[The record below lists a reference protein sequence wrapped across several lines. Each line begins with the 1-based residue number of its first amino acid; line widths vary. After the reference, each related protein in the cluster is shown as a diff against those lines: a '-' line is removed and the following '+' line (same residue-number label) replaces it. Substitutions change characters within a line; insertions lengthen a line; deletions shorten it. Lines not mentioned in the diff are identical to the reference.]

1 MTSTLTG
8 PGGGPGGSG
17 HPGGAIGS
25 LIPAARGGPVQALR
39 DSWVVAKRNLRR
51 MTRIP
56 EIVVFGLMQ
65 PVMFVLLFT
74 YVMGGA
80 ISVPGAAPGDPDAY
94 KQYLM
99 AGIFAQTV
107 TFAVAGASAGIAED
121 MTKGLVDRFRSLP
134 MARSA
139 VLVGRTIAD
148 LVQTALTLVVLALV
162 ALLIGWRIHNGVWK
176 ALGGFGL
183 LLLLG
188 YAFSWIGAL
197 IGLSVRS
204 PEAATSAGLIWLFPL
219 TFVSNAFVPVASMPS
234 WLQPIA
240 YWNPFSATV
249 QAARQLFGNLLPGAP
264 KETEWPMVHAVG
276 VSIGWSLLILALF
289 SWLSVRKYRS
299 AVG

>member
-1 MTSTLTG
+1 MTTATE
-8 PGGGPGGSG
+8 
-17 HPGGAIGS
+17 HAIGGAVPRQRRG
-25 LIPAARGGPVQALR
+25 AAAILH
-39 DSWVVAKRNLRR
+39 DSWVVARRNLRR

-65 PVMFVLLFT
+65 PVMFVLLFS

-80 ISVPGAAPGDPDAY
+80 IQIPGTQASSSTY
-94 KQYLM
+94 IQFLM

-107 TFAVAGASAGIAED
+107 TFATAGASAGIAED

-139 VLVGRTIAD
+139 VLVGRTLAD
-148 LVQTALTLVVLALV
+148 LCQTAFTLVVLAMV
-162 ALLIGWRIHNGVWK
+162 ALLVGWRTDEGVLK
-176 ALGGFGL
+176 ALGAFGL

-219 TFVSNAFVPVASMPS
+219 TFISNAFVPIGSMPG
-234 WLQPIA
+234 WLQGIA

-249 QAARQLFGNLLPGAP
+249 QACRDLFGNQVGPVDSA
-264 KETEWPMVHAVG
+264 WPMQHATL
-276 VSIGWSLLILALF
+276 VSVLWSLVITAVF

-299 AVG
+299 ASA

>member
-1 MTSTLTG
+1 MAAAT
-8 PGGGPGGSG
+8 
-17 HPGGAIGS
+17 GAIG
-25 LIPAARGGPVQALR
+25 AAAPGQRGGVLQTLR

-56 EIVVFGLMQ
+56 EIVVFGMMQ

-80 ISVPGAAPGDPDAY
+80 IAVPGTTDHIAY

-139 VLVGRTIAD
+139 VLVGRTMAD
-148 LVQTALTLVVLALV
+148 LVQTALTVVVLALV
-162 ALLIGWRIHNGVWK
+162 AFAIGWRIHKGVLE
-176 ALGGFGL
+176 AFGGFLL

-204 PEAATSAGLIWLFPL
+204 PEAATSAGLVWLFPL
-219 TFVSNAFVPVASMPS
+219 TFLSNAFVPVSTMPG
-234 WLQPIA
+234 WLQAIA

-249 QAARQLFGNLLPGAP
+249 QAVRDLFGNLPPGQVQ
-264 KETEWPMVHAVG
+264 TEWPMQHAIG
-276 VSIGWSLLILALF
+276 VSIGWSVLIAVLF
-289 SWLSVRKYRS
+289 SMLSVRKYRS
-299 AVG
+299 AAG

>member
-1 MTSTLTG
+1 MTSTTATE
-8 PGGGPGGSG
+8 
-17 HPGGAIGS
+17 HAIGHAV
-25 LIPAARGGPVQALR
+25 PAQRRGIAATLH

-65 PVMFVLLFT
+65 PVMFVLLFS

-80 ISVPGAAPGDPDAY
+80 IQIPGTHASSSTY
-94 KQYLM
+94 TQFLM

-139 VLVGRTIAD
+139 VLVGRTLAD
-148 LVQTALTLVVLALV
+148 LCQTAFTLLVLAAV
-162 ALLIGWRIHNGVWK
+162 ALLVGWRIHDGLLR
-176 ALGGFGL
+176 ALAGFGL

-219 TFVSNAFVPVASMPS
+219 TFISNAFVPITSMPG
-234 WLQPIA
+234 WLQTVA

-249 QAARQLFGNLLPGAP
+249 QAARDFFGNQVGPVDPA
-264 KETEWPMVHAVG
+264 WPMQHAAL
-276 VSIGWSLLILALF
+276 VSVAWSLVIMVAF

-299 AVG
+299 AAG

>member
-1 MTSTLTG
+1 MATATE
-8 PGGGPGGSG
+8 
-17 HPGGAIGS
+17 HAIGGAV
-25 LIPAARGGPVQALR
+25 PKQRRGVDAVLH

-56 EIVVFGLMQ
+56 EIVIFGLMQ
-65 PVMFVLLFT
+65 PVMFVLLFS

-80 ISVPGAAPGDPDAY
+80 INIPGTQSSSSTY
-94 KQYLM
+94 IQFLM

-121 MTKGLVDRFRSLP
+121 MSKGLVDRFRSLP

-139 VLVGRTIAD
+139 VLVGRTLAD
-148 LVQTALTLVVLALV
+148 LCQTAFTLVVLAVV
-162 ALLIGWRIHNGVWK
+162 ALLVGWRIHEGLLS
-176 ALGGFGL
+176 ALAAFGL

-219 TFVSNAFVPVASMPS
+219 TFISNAFVPVSSMPG
-234 WLQPIA
+234 WLQAIA

-249 QAARQLFGNLLPGAP
+249 QACRNLFGNQVGPVDDV
-264 KETEWPMVHAVG
+264 WPMQHAEL
-276 VSIGWSLLILALF
+276 VSVLWSVVITAVF
-289 SWLSVRKYRS
+289 SWLAVRKYRS
-299 AVG
+299 SAG

>member
-1 MTSTLTG
+1 MTTVTE
-8 PGGGPGGSG
+8 
-17 HPGGAIGS
+17 HAIGGAVPKQRHGV
-25 LIPAARGGPVQALR
+25 AATLH

-65 PVMFVLLFT
+65 PVMFVLLFSF
-74 YVMGGA
+74 VMGGA
-80 ISVPGAAPGDPDAY
+80 IQIPGAEASSDTY
-94 KQYLM
+94 TQFLM
-99 AGIFAQTV
+99 VGIFAQTV

-139 VLVGRTIAD
+139 VLVGRTLAD
-148 LVQTALTLVVLALV
+148 LVQTAFTLLVLALV
-162 ALLIGWRIHNGVWK
+162 AFGVGWRIHEGFPK
-176 ALGGFGL
+176 ALGAFGL

-219 TFVSNAFVPVASMPS
+219 TFISNAFVPISSMPG

-249 QAARQLFGNLLPGAP
+249 QACRDLFGNQVGPVDDV
-264 KETEWPMVHAVG
+264 WPMQHATL
-276 VSIGWSLLILALF
+276 VSIIWSLIIMAVF

>member
-1 MTSTLTG
+1 MTTATE
-8 PGGGPGGSG
+8 
-17 HPGGAIGS
+17 HAIGGAV
-25 LIPAARGGPVQALR
+25 PRQRRGLSATLH

-51 MTRIP
+51 MARIP

-65 PVMFVLLFT
+65 PVMFVLLFSF
-74 YVMGGA
+74 VMGGA
-80 ISVPGAAPGDPDAY
+80 IQIPGTQASSNTY
-94 KQYLM
+94 IQFLM

-107 TFAVAGASAGIAED
+107 TFATAGASAGIAED

-139 VLVGRTIAD
+139 VLVGRTLAD
-148 LVQTALTLVVLALV
+148 LVQTAFTLIVLALV
-162 ALLIGWRIHNGVWK
+162 ALAVGWRIHDGILK
-176 ALGGFGL
+176 ALGAFVL

-219 TFVSNAFVPVASMPS
+219 TFVSNAFVPVSSMPG
-234 WLQPIA
+234 WLQGIA

-249 QAARQLFGNLLPGAP
+249 QACRELFGNQVGPVDSA
-264 KETEWPMVHAVG
+264 WPMQHAAL
-276 VSIGWSLLILALF
+276 VSLAWSVLITAVF

-299 AVG
+299 AAG

>member
-1 MTSTLTG
+1 MPTPRRGLSATL
-8 PGGGPGGSG
+8 
-17 HPGGAIGS
+17 H
-25 LIPAARGGPVQALR
+25 

-51 MTRIP
+51 MSRIP

-65 PVMFVLLFT
+65 PVMFVLLFS

-80 ISVPGAAPGDPDAY
+80 IKIPGTDSSSGTY
-94 KQYLM
+94 IQFLM

-139 VLVGRTIAD
+139 VLVGRTLAD
-148 LVQTALTLVVLALV
+148 LCQTAFTLIVLALV
-162 ALLIGWRIHNGVWK
+162 ALLVGWRIHEGALK
-176 ALGGFGL
+176 ALGAFGL

-219 TFVSNAFVPVASMPS
+219 TFVSNAFVPVSSMPG
-234 WLQPIA
+234 WLQGVG

-249 QAARQLFGNLLPGAP
+249 QACRDLFGNQVGPVDAA
-264 KETEWPMVHAVG
+264 WPMQHAAL
-276 VSIGWSLLILALF
+276 VSMLWSLVITAVF

>member
-1 MTSTLTG
+1 MTTSTATD
-8 PGGGPGGSG
+8 
-17 HPGGAIGS
+17 HAIGGAVPRQRHGI
-25 LIPAARGGPVQALR
+25 AAMLH

-65 PVMFVLLFT
+65 PVMFVLLFS

-80 ISVPGAAPGDPDAY
+80 IQIPMAGASSSIY
-94 KQYLM
+94 TQFLM

-134 MARSA
+134 MTRSA
-139 VLVGRTIAD
+139 VLVGRTLAD
-148 LVQTALTLVVLALV
+148 LVQTAFTLLVLALV
-162 ALLIGWRIHNGVWK
+162 ALAVGWRIHNGIPRML
-176 ALGGFGL
+176 AAFAL

-219 TFVSNAFVPVASMPS
+219 TFISNAFVPISSMPH

-249 QAARQLFGNLLPGAP
+249 QACRNLFGNQIGPVDSS
-264 KETEWPMVHAVG
+264 WPMQHAIV
-276 VSIGWSLLILALF
+276 VSIGWSLVILAVF

-299 AVG
+299 AAG

>member
-1 MTSTLTG
+1 MTSTTHN
-8 PGGGPGGSG
+8 PQQ
-17 HPGGAIGS
+17 AIGR
-25 LIPAARGGPVQALR
+25 AVVAHRGGVGATLH

-65 PVMFVLLFT
+65 PVMFVLLFS

-80 ISVPGAAPGDPDAY
+80 IAIPGTTPSHDVY
-94 KQYLM
+94 VQYLM

-134 MARSA
+134 MARAA
-139 VLVGRTIAD
+139 VLTGRTFAD
-148 LVQTALTLVVLALV
+148 LVQTGFTVIVLALV
-162 ALLIGWRIHNGVWK
+162 ALLVGWRIHDGFLK
-176 ALGGFGL
+176 ALGAFGL

-219 TFVSNAFVPVASMPS
+219 TFVSNAFVPVSSMPG
-234 WLQPIA
+234 WLQQVA

-249 QAARQLFGNLLPGAP
+249 QACRQLFGNQVGPVD
-264 KETEWPMVHAVG
+264 TSWPMQHAVL
-276 VSIGWSLLILALF
+276 VSVLWSLIITAVF

>member
-1 MTSTLTG
+1 MGTVTE
-8 PGGGPGGSG
+8 
-17 HPGGAIGS
+17 HAIG
-25 LIPAARGGPVQALR
+25 AAMPTRRRGLNATLH

-51 MTRIP
+51 MSRIP

-65 PVMFVLLFT
+65 PVMFVLLFS

-80 ISVPGAAPGDPDAY
+80 IKIPGASSSTDTY
-94 KQYLM
+94 IQYLM

-107 TFAVAGASAGIAED
+107 TFATAGASAGIAED

-139 VLVGRTIAD
+139 VLVGRTLAD
-148 LVQTALTLVVLALV
+148 LCQTAFTVVVLALV
-162 ALLIGWRIHNGVWK
+162 ALAVGWRIHNGALK
-176 ALGGFGL
+176 ALGAFGL

-219 TFVSNAFVPVASMPS
+219 TFVSNAFVPVSSMPD
-234 WLQPIA
+234 WLKAIA

-249 QAARQLFGNLLPGAP
+249 QACRDLFGNQVGPVDSA
-264 KETEWPMVHAVG
+264 WPMQHAAL
-276 VSIGWSLLILALF
+276 VSVLWSLVITAVF

>member
-1 MTSTLTG
+1 MATATE
-8 PGGGPGGSG
+8 
-17 HPGGAIGS
+17 HAIGGAV
-25 LIPAARGGPVQALR
+25 PVQRRGADAVLH
-39 DSWVVAKRNLRR
+39 DSWVVARRNLRR
-51 MTRIP
+51 TTRIP

-65 PVMFVLLFT
+65 PVMFVLLFS

-80 ISVPGAAPGDPDAY
+80 IRIPGAQSSSSAY
-94 KQYLM
+94 IQYLM

-121 MTKGLVDRFRSLP
+121 MSKGLVDRFRSLP

-139 VLVGRTIAD
+139 VLVGRTLAD
-148 LVQTALTLVVLALV
+148 LCQTAFTLVVLALV
-162 ALLIGWRIHNGVWK
+162 ALLVGWRIHEGLLS
-176 ALGGFGL
+176 ALGAFGL

-219 TFVSNAFVPVASMPS
+219 TFISNAFVPVSSMPG
-234 WLQPIA
+234 WLQAIA

-249 QAARQLFGNLLPGAP
+249 QACRNLFGNQVGPVDDV
-264 KETEWPMVHAVG
+264 WPMQHAEL
-276 VSIGWSLLILALF
+276 VSVLWSVVITAVF

-299 AVG
+299 STR

>member
-1 MTSTLTG
+1 MSTATE
-8 PGGGPGGSG
+8 
-17 HPGGAIGS
+17 HAIG
-25 LIPAARGGPVQALR
+25 PAMPRQRRGISAALH

-51 MTRIP
+51 TTRIP

-65 PVMFVLLFT
+65 PVMFVLLFS

-80 ISVPGAAPGDPDAY
+80 IKIPGTNSSSDTY
-94 KQYLM
+94 IQFLM

-121 MTKGLVDRFRSLP
+121 MSKGLVDRFRSLP

-139 VLVGRTIAD
+139 VLVGRTLAD
-148 LVQTALTLVVLALV
+148 LCQTAFTLVVLALV
-162 ALLIGWRIHNGVWK
+162 ALLVGWRIHDGLLK
-176 ALGGFGL
+176 ALGAFGL

-219 TFVSNAFVPVASMPS
+219 TFVSNAFVPVTSMPG
-234 WLQPIA
+234 WLQGIA

-249 QAARQLFGNLLPGAP
+249 QACRVLFGNQVGPVDSA
-264 KETEWPMVHAVG
+264 WSMQHAAL
-276 VSIGWSLLILALF
+276 VSVLWSVVITAVF
-289 SWLSVRKYRS
+289 SWLAVRKYRS
-299 AVG
+299 SSA

>member
-1 MTSTLTG
+1 MTTATE
-8 PGGGPGGSG
+8 
-17 HPGGAIGS
+17 HAIGGAV
-25 LIPAARGGPVQALR
+25 PRQRRGADAVLH

-56 EIVVFGLMQ
+56 EIVIFGLMQ
-65 PVMFVLLFT
+65 PVMFVLLFS

-80 ISVPGAAPGDPDAY
+80 INIPGTQSSSSAY
-94 KQYLM
+94 IQFLM

-121 MTKGLVDRFRSLP
+121 MSKGLVDRFRSLP

-139 VLVGRTIAD
+139 VLVGRTLAD
-148 LVQTALTLVVLALV
+148 LCQTAFTLVVLALV
-162 ALLIGWRIHNGVWK
+162 AVLVGWRIHEGLLS
-176 ALGGFGL
+176 ALGAFGL

-219 TFVSNAFVPVASMPS
+219 TFISNAFVPVSSMPG
-234 WLQPIA
+234 WLQAVA

-249 QAARQLFGNLLPGAP
+249 QACRNLFGNQVGPVDDV
-264 KETEWPMVHAVG
+264 WPMQHAELMSVL
-276 VSIGWSLLILALF
+276 WSVVIIAVF

-299 AVG
+299 SGS

>member
-1 MTSTLTG
+1 MTATTTT
-8 PGGGPGGSG
+8 
-17 HPGGAIGS
+17 GGAIGQAVPRQRTG
-25 LIPAARGGPVQALR
+25 LAAMAH
-39 DSWVVAKRNLRR
+39 DSWVVARRNLRR

-65 PVMFVLLFT
+65 PVMFVLLFS

-80 ISVPGAAPGDPDAY
+80 IQIPGTSASHDTY
-94 KQYLM
+94 IQFLM

-134 MARSA
+134 MTRSA
-139 VLVGRTIAD
+139 VLVGRTLAD
-148 LVQTALTLVVLALV
+148 LVQTAFTLLVLALV
-162 ALLIGWRIHNGVWK
+162 ALLVGWRIHEGLPK
-176 ALGGFGL
+176 ALAAFGL

-219 TFVSNAFVPVASMPS
+219 TFISNAFVPVSSMPG

-249 QAARQLFGNLLPGAP
+249 QACRELFGNQVGPTP
-264 KETEWPMVHAVG
+264 DSWPMQHAVP
-276 VSIGWSLLILALF
+276 VSVVWSLVIMAVF

-299 AVG
+299 AAG

>member
-1 MTSTLTG
+1 MTTATE
-8 PGGGPGGSG
+8 
-17 HPGGAIGS
+17 HAIGGAIPKQRRG
-25 LIPAARGGPVQALR
+25 AAATLH

-65 PVMFVLLFT
+65 PVMFVLLFS

-80 ISVPGAAPGDPDAY
+80 IQIPGTQASSSTY
-94 KQYLM
+94 IQFLM

-107 TFAVAGASAGIAED
+107 TFATAGASAGIAED

-139 VLVGRTIAD
+139 VLVGRTLAD
-148 LVQTALTLVVLALV
+148 LVQTAFTLVVLALV
-162 ALLIGWRIHNGVWK
+162 ALAVGWRIHNGVLS
-176 ALGGFGL
+176 ALGAFGL

-219 TFVSNAFVPVASMPS
+219 TFISNAFVPISSMPG
-234 WLQPIA
+234 WLQGIA

-249 QAARQLFGNLLPGAP
+249 QACRDLFGNQVGPVDSA
-264 KETEWPMVHAVG
+264 WPMQHAAL
-276 VSIGWSLLILALF
+276 VSVLWSLLITAVF

>member
-1 MTSTLTG
+1 MAVTT
-8 PGGGPGGSG
+8 
-17 HPGGAIGS
+17 GAIGS
-25 LIPAARGGPVQALR
+25 AVPTQRSGVLQSLR
-39 DSWVVAKRNLRR
+39 DSRVVAKRNLRR

-56 EIVVFGLMQ
+56 EIVVFGMMQ

-80 ISVPGAAPGDPDAY
+80 IKVGTSSDPTAY
-94 KQYLM
+94 KQFLM

-139 VLVGRTIAD
+139 VLVGRTLAD
-148 LVQTALTLVVLALV
+148 LVQTALTLVVLGLV
-162 ALLIGWRIHNGVWK
+162 AFLIGWRIHKSVLE
-176 ALGGFGL
+176 ALCGFLL

-204 PEAATSAGLIWLFPL
+204 PEAATSAGLVWLFPL
-219 TFVSNAFVPVASMPS
+219 TFISNAFVPVSTMPG
-234 WLQPIA
+234 WLQAVA

-249 QAARQLFGNLLPGAP
+249 QAVRDLFGNLPPGP
-264 KETEWPMVHAVG
+264 GPTEWPMQHAIG
-276 VSIGWSLLILALF
+276 VSIGWSVLIVALF

>member
-1 MTSTLTG
+1 MATTTTE
-8 PGGGPGGSG
+8 
-17 HPGGAIGS
+17 HAIGQAV
-25 LIPAARGGPVQALR
+25 PRQRAGVAAILH
-39 DSWVVAKRNLRR
+39 DSWVIARRNLRR
-51 MTRIP
+51 MLRIP

-65 PVMFVLLFT
+65 PVMFVLLFS
-74 YVMGGA
+74 YVMGGE
-80 ISVPGAAPGDPDAY
+80 IQIPGTQASQDAY
-94 KQYLM
+94 IQFLM

-134 MARSA
+134 MTRSA
-139 VLVGRTIAD
+139 VLVGRTLAD
-148 LVQTALTLVVLALV
+148 LVQTAFILLVLALV
-162 ALLIGWRIHNGVWK
+162 ALLVGWRIHEGFWE
-176 ALGGFGL
+176 ALGAFGL

-219 TFVSNAFVPVASMPS
+219 TFISNAFVPISSMPD

-249 QAARQLFGNLLPGAP
+249 QACRDLFGNQVGPVDDA
-264 KETEWPMVHAVG
+264 WPMQHAVP
-276 VSIGWSLLILALF
+276 VSIVWSLVITAVF

-299 AVG
+299 AAG

>member
-1 MTSTLTG
+1 MTTTATE
-8 PGGGPGGSG
+8 
-17 HPGGAIGS
+17 HAIGHAV
-25 LIPAARGGPVQALR
+25 PAQRHGIAATLH

-65 PVMFVLLFT
+65 PVMFVLLFS

-80 ISVPGAAPGDPDAY
+80 IQIPGTRANSSTY
-94 KQYLM
+94 TQFLM

-139 VLVGRTIAD
+139 VLVGRTLAD
-148 LVQTALTLVVLALV
+148 LVQTAFTLLVLAVV
-162 ALLIGWRIHNGVWK
+162 ALLVGWRIHDGILK
-176 ALGGFGL
+176 ALGAFAL

-219 TFVSNAFVPVASMPS
+219 TFISNAFVPVSSMPG
-234 WLQPIA
+234 WLQALA

-249 QAARQLFGNLLPGAP
+249 QASRSLFGNQIGPVDPA
-264 KETEWPMVHAVG
+264 WPMQHAAL
-276 VSIGWSLLILALF
+276 VSVAWSLVIMALF
-289 SWLSVRKYRS
+289 SWLAVRKYRS
-299 AVG
+299 AAG

>member
-1 MTSTLTG
+1 MTATTTT
-8 PGGGPGGSG
+8 
-17 HPGGAIGS
+17 GAIG
-25 LIPAARGGPVQALR
+25 ANVPVQRHGALQVLR

-56 EIVVFGLMQ
+56 EIVVFGMLQ

-80 ISVPGAAPGDPDAY
+80 ISVPGMASNPNAY

-139 VLVGRTIAD
+139 VLVGRTMAD

-162 ALLIGWRIHNGVWK
+162 AFLIGWRIHKGLLE

-204 PEAATSAGLIWLFPL
+204 PEAATSAGLVWLFPL
-219 TFVSNAFVPVASMPS
+219 TFVSNAFVPVSTMPG
-234 WLQPIA
+234 WLQAIA

-249 QAARQLFGNLLPGAP
+249 QAARDLFGNLPPGP
-264 KETEWPMVHAVG
+264 GPTVWPMVHAIG
-276 VSIGWSLLILALF
+276 VSIGWSVLIAVVF

>member
-1 MTSTLTG
+1 MTTAL
-8 PGGGPGGSG
+8 PDA
-17 HPGGAIGS
+17 AIG
-25 LIPAARGGPVQALR
+25 PVPVAPRRGVSATLH

-65 PVMFVLLFT
+65 PVMFVLLFS

-80 ISVPGAAPGDPDAY
+80 IAIPGAQPSHEVY
-94 KQYLM
+94 IEYLM

-134 MARSA
+134 MSRAA
-139 VLVGRTIAD
+139 VLTGRTLAD
-148 LVQTALTLVVLALV
+148 LVQTAFTVVVLALV
-162 ALLIGWRIHNGVWK
+162 ALLVGWRIHDGILK
-176 ALGGFGL
+176 ALAAFGL

-219 TFVSNAFVPVASMPS
+219 TFISNAFVPVSSMPG

-249 QAARQLFGNLLPGAP
+249 QACRSLFGNQLGPTPDA
-264 KETEWPMVHAVG
+264 WPMQHAVL
-276 VSIGWSLLILALF
+276 VSIGWSLIIMALF
-289 SWLSVRKYRS
+289 SWLSVRKYRR
-299 AVG
+299 AAG

>member
-1 MTSTLTG
+1 MSASSATE
-8 PGGGPGGSG
+8 
-17 HPGGAIGS
+17 HAIGA
-25 LIPAARGGPVQALR
+25 LVPRQRHGVAAMAH
-39 DSWVVAKRNLRR
+39 DSWVVARRNLRR

-65 PVMFVLLFT
+65 PVMFVLLFSF
-74 YVMGGA
+74 VMGGA
-80 ISVPGAAPGDPDAY
+80 IEIPMAGASSSVY
-94 KQYLM
+94 TQFLM

-134 MARSA
+134 MTRSA
-139 VLVGRTIAD
+139 VLVGRTVAD
-148 LVQTALTLVVLALV
+148 LVQTAFTLVVLALV
-162 ALLIGWRIHNGVWK
+162 ALGVGWRIHEGFWK
-176 ALGGFGL
+176 ALGAFGL

-219 TFVSNAFVPVASMPS
+219 TFVSNAFVPISSMPG

-249 QAARQLFGNLLPGAP
+249 QACRTLFGNQIGPVDSA
-264 KETEWPMVHAVG
+264 WPMQHAVG
-276 VSIGWSLLILALF
+276 VSIVSSLLILALF

-299 AVG
+299 AVQ

>member
-1 MTSTLTG
+1 MTSATE
-8 PGGGPGGSG
+8 
-17 HPGGAIGS
+17 HAIGGAVPKQRRGV
-25 LIPAARGGPVQALR
+25 AAMLH

-65 PVMFVLLFT
+65 PVMFVLLFS

-80 ISVPGAAPGDPDAY
+80 IQIPGTESSSSTY
-94 KQYLM
+94 IQFLM

-107 TFAVAGASAGIAED
+107 TFAVAGASASIAED
-121 MTKGLVDRFRSLP
+121 MSKGLVDRFRSLP
-134 MARSA
+134 MTRSS
-139 VLVGRTIAD
+139 VLVGRTLAD
-148 LVQTALTLVVLALV
+148 LCQTAFTLVVLAVV
-162 ALLIGWRIHNGVWK
+162 ALLVGWRIHHGFWS
-176 ALGGFGL
+176 ALGAFGL

-219 TFVSNAFVPVASMPS
+219 TFISNAFVPVSSMPG
-234 WLQPIA
+234 WLQGIA

-249 QAARQLFGNLLPGAP
+249 QACRNLFGNQVGPVDDV
-264 KETEWPMVHAVG
+264 WPMQHAELMSVL
-276 VSIGWSLLILALF
+276 WSLVIIAVF
-289 SWLSVRKYRS
+289 SWLSVRKYRR
-299 AVG
+299 AAG

>member
-1 MTSTLTG
+1 MTTATS
-8 PGGGPGGSG
+8 
-17 HPGGAIGS
+17 HAIGGAV
-25 LIPAARGGPVQALR
+25 PRQRGGIAAMAH

-65 PVMFVLLFT
+65 PVMFVLLFS

-80 ISVPGAAPGDPDAY
+80 IQIPGTTASSSTY
-94 KQYLM
+94 TQFLM

-134 MARSA
+134 MTRSA
-139 VLVGRTIAD
+139 VLVGRTLAD
-148 LVQTALTLVVLALV
+148 LVQTAFTLLVLAMV
-162 ALLIGWRIHNGVWK
+162 ALLVGWRIHEGFPK
-176 ALGGFGL
+176 ALAAFGL

-188 YAFSWIGAL
+188 YSFSWIGAL

-219 TFVSNAFVPVASMPS
+219 TFVSNAFVPVSSMPG

-249 QAARQLFGNLLPGAP
+249 QACRELFGNQVGPTPSA
-264 KETEWPMVHAVG
+264 WPMQNAIL
-276 VSIGWSLLILALF
+276 VSVLWSLVIMAVF

>member
-1 MTSTLTG
+1 MSTATE
-8 PGGGPGGSG
+8 
-17 HPGGAIGS
+17 HAIGGAVPRQRRGIAAS
-25 LIPAARGGPVQALR
+25 LH

-65 PVMFVLLFT
+65 PVMFVLLFS

-80 ISVPGAAPGDPDAY
+80 IRIPGTDSSSDTY
-94 KQYLM
+94 IQFLM

-121 MTKGLVDRFRSLP
+121 MSKGLVDRFRSLP

-139 VLVGRTIAD
+139 VLVGRTLAD
-148 LVQTALTLVVLALV
+148 LCQTAFILVVLALV
-162 ALLIGWRIHNGVWK
+162 ALLVGWRIHDGVLN
-176 ALGGFGL
+176 ALGAFGL

-219 TFVSNAFVPVASMPS
+219 TFVSNAFVPVSSMPE
-234 WLQPIA
+234 WLQGVA

-249 QAARQLFGNLLPGAP
+249 QGCRVLFGNQVGPVDSA
-264 KETEWPMVHAVG
+264 WPMQHAAL
-276 VSIGWSLLILALF
+276 VSVMWSVVITAVF
-289 SWLSVRKYRS
+289 SWLAVRKYRS
-299 AVG
+299 SSA

>member
-1 MTSTLTG
+1 MTTTTATE
-8 PGGGPGGSG
+8 
-17 HPGGAIGS
+17 HAIG
-25 LIPAARGGPVQALR
+25 AAVPRQRHGVAATLH

-65 PVMFVLLFT
+65 PVMFVLLFS

-80 ISVPGAAPGDPDAY
+80 IQIPGTTASADAY
-94 KQYLM
+94 TQFLM

-139 VLVGRTIAD
+139 VLVGRTLAD
-148 LVQTALTLVVLALV
+148 LVQTAFTLLVLALV
-162 ALLIGWRIHNGVWK
+162 ALLVGWRIHEGFLK
-176 ALGGFGL
+176 ALGAFAL

-219 TFVSNAFVPVASMPS
+219 TFISNAFVPVSSMPG
-234 WLQPIA
+234 WLQGIA

-249 QAARQLFGNLLPGAP
+249 QACRNLFGNQVGPVDSA
-264 KETEWPMVHAVG
+264 WPMQHATL
-276 VSIGWSLLILALF
+276 VSVVWSLIIMAVF

>member
-1 MTSTLTG
+1 MAAITPTAI
-8 PGGGPGGSG
+8 G
-17 HPGGAIGS
+17 HAIPQPRGGA
-25 LIPAARGGPVQALR
+25 VQVLR

-65 PVMFVLLFT
+65 PVMFVLLFS

-80 ISVPGAAPGDPDAY
+80 IKVPGSAGESAY
-94 KQYLM
+94 REFLM

-139 VLVGRTIAD
+139 VLVGRTLAD
-148 LVQTALTLVVLALV
+148 VVQTAFTVLVLAAV
-162 ALLIGWRIHNGVWK
+162 ALLVGWRIHEGVFK
-176 ALGGFGL
+176 ALGAFFL

-219 TFVSNAFVPVASMPS
+219 TFLSNAFVPVGTMPG
-234 WLQPIA
+234 WLQAIA

-249 QAARQLFGNLLPGAP
+249 QACRKLFGNPGVDP
-264 KETEWPMVHAVG
+264 SHVWPMQHPVEA
-276 VSIGWSLLILALF
+276 SLAWSLLILVLF
-289 SWLSVRKYRS
+289 SWLAVRKYRN
-299 AVG
+299 ANG

>member
-1 MTSTLTG
+1 MTTASTTEHAI
-8 PGGGPGGSG
+8 GGGVPRQRTGIA
-17 HPGGAIGS
+17 AI
-25 LIPAARGGPVQALR
+25 LH
-39 DSWVVAKRNLRR
+39 DSWVIARRNLRR
-51 MTRIP
+51 MMRIP

-65 PVMFVLLFT
+65 PVMFVLLFS

-80 ISVPGAAPGDPDAY
+80 IQIPGTQASQDAY
-94 KQYLM
+94 IQFLM

-134 MARSA
+134 MTRSA
-139 VLVGRTIAD
+139 VLVGRTLAD
-148 LVQTALTLVVLALV
+148 LVQTAFILLVLALV
-162 ALLIGWRIHNGVWK
+162 ALLVGWRIHDGIWQ
-176 ALGGFGL
+176 ALGAFGL

-219 TFVSNAFVPVASMPS
+219 TFISNAFVPISSMPG

-249 QAARQLFGNLLPGAP
+249 QACRDLFGNQVGPVDEA
-264 KETEWPMVHAVG
+264 WPMQHAVP
-276 VSIGWSLLILALF
+276 VSIVWSLVIMALF

-299 AVG
+299 AAG

>member
-1 MTSTLTG
+1 MTTAL
-8 PGGGPGGSG
+8 PDA
-17 HPGGAIGS
+17 AIG
-25 LIPAARGGPVQALR
+25 PVPVAPRRGVAATLH

-65 PVMFVLLFT
+65 PVMFVLLFS

-80 ISVPGAAPGDPDAY
+80 IAIPGATPSHEVY
-94 KQYLM
+94 IEYLM

-134 MARSA
+134 MSRAA
-139 VLVGRTIAD
+139 VLTGRTLAD
-148 LVQTALTLVVLALV
+148 LVQTAFTVVVLALV
-162 ALLIGWRIHNGVWK
+162 ALLVGWRIHDGFLK
-176 ALGGFGL
+176 ALAAFGL

-219 TFVSNAFVPVASMPS
+219 TFISNAFVPVSSMPG

-249 QAARQLFGNLLPGAP
+249 QACRSLFGNQLGPTPDA
-264 KETEWPMVHAVG
+264 WPMQHAVL
-276 VSIGWSLLILALF
+276 VSIGWSLVIMALF
-289 SWLSVRKYRS
+289 SWLSVRKYRR
-299 AVG
+299 AAG

>member
-1 MTSTLTG
+1 MTATTSALPSGTL
-8 PGGGPGGSG
+8 PRP
-17 HPGGAIGS
+17 
-25 LIPAARGGPVQALR
+25 ARGGLGQMAH

-56 EIVVFGLMQ
+56 EIVVFGLLQ

-80 ISVPGAAPGDPDAY
+80 IAVPGMSGSSGADAY

-134 MARSA
+134 MTRSS
-139 VLVGRTIAD
+139 VLVGRTWAD
-148 LVQTALTLVVLALV
+148 LVQTGFTVLVLAVV
-162 ALLIGWRIHNGVWK
+162 AFIVGWRINNGALK
-176 ALGGFGL
+176 ALAAFGL

-219 TFVSNAFVPVASMPS
+219 TFVSNAFVPVAGMPG
-234 WLQPIA
+234 WLQAIA

-249 QAARQLFGNLLPGAP
+249 QACRELFGNPTGAP
-264 KETEWPMVHAVG
+264 AKVWPMEHAIL
-276 VSIGWSLLILALF
+276 VSIGWSVLIMAVF
-289 SWLSVRKYRS
+289 SYLSVRKYRS
-299 AVG
+299 ATG

>member
-1 MTSTLTG
+1 MSASTATE
-8 PGGGPGGSG
+8 
-17 HPGGAIGS
+17 HAIGGAVPQQRHGV
-25 LIPAARGGPVQALR
+25 AATMH

-65 PVMFVLLFT
+65 PVMFVLLFS

-80 ISVPGAAPGDPDAY
+80 IQIPGTQSSSSTY
-94 KQYLM
+94 TQFLM

-139 VLVGRTIAD
+139 VLVGRTLAD
-148 LVQTALTLVVLALV
+148 LVQTAFILLVLAMV
-162 ALLIGWRIHNGVWK
+162 ALAVGWRIHEGFLK
-176 ALGGFGL
+176 ALGAFGL

-197 IGLSVRS
+197 IGLLVRS

-219 TFVSNAFVPVASMPS
+219 TFISNAFVPISSMPD
-234 WLQPIA
+234 WLQPVA

-249 QAARQLFGNLLPGAP
+249 QACRDLFGNQVGPVDDA
-264 KETEWPMVHAVG
+264 WPMQHATL
-276 VSIGWSLLILALF
+276 VSVVWSLIITAVF
-289 SWLSVRKYRS
+289 SWLAVRKYRS

>member
-1 MTSTLTG
+1 MTTVTE
-8 PGGGPGGSG
+8 
-17 HPGGAIGS
+17 HAIGGAVPKQRHGV
-25 LIPAARGGPVQALR
+25 AATLH

-65 PVMFVLLFT
+65 PVMFVLLFSF
-74 YVMGGA
+74 VMGGA
-80 ISVPGAAPGDPDAY
+80 IQIPGAEASSDTY
-94 KQYLM
+94 TQFLM

-139 VLVGRTIAD
+139 VLVGRTLAD
-148 LVQTALTLVVLALV
+148 LVQTAFTLLVLALV
-162 ALLIGWRIHNGVWK
+162 AFGVGWRIHEGFPK
-176 ALGGFGL
+176 ALGAFGL

-219 TFVSNAFVPVASMPS
+219 TFISNAFVPISSMPG

-249 QAARQLFGNLLPGAP
+249 QACRDLFGNQVGPVDDV
-264 KETEWPMVHAVG
+264 WPMQHATL
-276 VSIGWSLLILALF
+276 VSIIWSLIIMAVF

>member
-1 MTSTLTG
+1 MTTATE
-8 PGGGPGGSG
+8 
-17 HPGGAIGS
+17 HAIGGAVPQQRHGVGAM
-25 LIPAARGGPVQALR
+25 LH
-39 DSWVVAKRNLRR
+39 DSWVIAKRNLRR

-65 PVMFVLLFT
+65 PVMFVLLFS

-80 ISVPGAAPGDPDAY
+80 IQIPGTNASASTY
-94 KQYLM
+94 TQFLM

-134 MARSA
+134 MTRSA
-139 VLVGRTIAD
+139 VLVGRTLAD
-148 LVQTALTLVVLALV
+148 LVQTAFTLVVLMIV
-162 ALLIGWRIHNGVWK
+162 AVIVGWRIHEGFPK
-176 ALGGFGL
+176 ALAAFGL

-219 TFVSNAFVPVASMPS
+219 TFISNAFVPVSSMPG

-249 QAARQLFGNLLPGAP
+249 QACRDLFGNQVGPVTGG
-264 KETEWPMVHAVG
+264 WPMENAILLSV
-276 VSIGWSLLILALF
+276 IWSLVITAFF